1 MQSEVKL
8 APKQDAKQTASK
20 ASNAK
25 KKLSLAKPISAKEK
39 AEQRKRDKYR
49 GAALGMVST
58 ESFPAIIGTADA
70 MLKAADVL
78 LVGYEKTGS
87 GHCTA
92 IVRGGVAD
100 VRMAVEAGKQTAE
113 EFGQFVSSTLIPRP
127 LPNLEAVL
135 PICARWDEFRK
146 VGRGRLGSQAIGLLE
161 TRGFP
166 AMVGAA
172 DAMTK
177 SAEVELMSHETIG
190 DGLCTILIRG
200 SLPNVA
206 IAIEAGMHEAERIG
220 ELNAVMVI
228 PRPLDDLEASLPHAE
243 MELETAEPLRMP
255 LQLEKSEAEKEAIPL
270 KASEAEPAME
280 AMEMSEP
287 VEGSKT
293 VEMPA
298 PMPQPEIS
306 TEEL

>member
-1 MQSEVKL
+1 MQPDLKL
-8 APKQDAKQTASK
+8 ASKQTQTSSSK
-20 ASNAK
+20 PTPPK
-25 KKLSLAKPISAKEK
+25 RELTLAKPKTAKPSQ
-39 AEQRKRDKYR
+39 QRQRNKYR

-58 ESFPAIIGTADA
+58 ESFPAVVGTADA
-70 MLKAADVL
+70 MVKAADVL

-100 VRMAVEAGKQTAE
+100 VRMAVEAGVKTAK
-113 EFGQFVSSTLIPRP
+113 EFEQYVSSSLIPRP

-135 PICARWDEFRK
+135 PICARFDELCK
-146 VGRGRLGSQAIGLLE
+146 VTRGQFSNQAIGLLE

-177 SAEVELMSHETIG
+177 SADVQLMSHETIG
-190 DGLCTILIRG
+190 GGLCTILIRG

-220 ELNAVMVI
+220 ELHAVMVI
-228 PRPLDDLEASLPHAE
+228 PRPLDDLEASLPHVE
-243 MELETAEPLRMP
+243 VEVEQPLRIPLTLENKEVELEKVE
-255 LQLEKSEAEKEAIPL
+255 LEQEAIPL
-270 KASEAEPAME
+270 QASEAEPMAE
-280 AMEMSEP
+280 AIEI
-287 VEGSKT
+287 
-293 VEMPA
+293 
-298 PMPQPEIS
+298 PQPVIQQPELS

>member
-1 MQSEVKL
+1 
-8 APKQDAKQTASK
+8 
-20 ASNAK
+20 
-25 KKLSLAKPISAKEK
+25 
-39 AEQRKRDKYR
+39 
-49 GAALGMVST
+49 MVAT
-58 ESFPAIIGTADA
+58 ESFPAVVGTADA
-70 MLKAADVL
+70 MLKAADVF

-92 IVRGGVAD
+92 IVRGGIAD
-100 VRMAVEAGKQTAE
+100 IRMAVQAGVETAQD
-113 EFGQFVSSTLIPRP
+113 FGQYVSSSLIPRP

-135 PICARWDEFRK
+135 PICARWNELGQ
-146 VGRGRLGSQAIGLLE
+146 VGRGKLGNQAIGLLE

-177 SAEVELMSHETIG
+177 SADVQLMSHETIG

-220 ELNAVMVI
+220 ELHAVMVI
-228 PRPLDDLEASLPHAE
+228 PRPLDDLEDSLPRVEIEAE
-243 MELETAEPLRMP
+243 QPLRLPLNLDTKQEEAEPLP
-255 LQLEKSEAEKEAIPL
+255 LEASTATTAAEALAVELESP
-270 KASEAEPAME
+270 
-280 AMEMSEP
+280 
-287 VEGSKT
+287 
-293 VEMPA
+293 
-298 PMPQPEIS
+298 PELS

>member
-1 MQSEVKL
+1 MQTDGKL
-8 APKQDAKQTASK
+8 ASPLDLKSGALKRLT
-20 ASNAK
+20 
-25 KKLSLAKPISAKEK
+25 LATPAPRPTE
-39 AEQRKRDKYR
+39 AQRRDKYR

-58 ESFPAIIGTADA
+58 ESFPAVVGTADA

-78 LVGYEKTGS
+78 LVGYEKTGG

-100 VRMAVEAGKQTAE
+100 VRMAVEAGVKTAQ

-135 PICARWDEFRK
+135 PICARWDELRSEAGGK
-146 VGRGRLGSQAIGLLE
+146 LGSQAIGLLE

-177 SAEVELMSHETIG
+177 SADVQLMSHEAIG
-190 DGLCTILIRG
+190 EGLCTILIRG

-220 ELNAVMVI
+220 ELHAVMVI
-228 PRPLDDLEASLPHAE
+228 PRPLDDLVESLPV
-243 MELETAEPLRMP
+243 MEQEQEQPEPLR
-255 LQLEKSEAEKEAIPL
+255 IPL
-270 KASEAEPAME
+270 NLEVKQDEVEAEPVLIE
-280 AMEMSEP
+280 AAAEEAEP
-287 VEGSKT
+287 IALELT
-293 VEMPA
+293 VEERDLA
-298 PMPQPEIS
+298 D
-306 TEEL
+306 EEL